1 MAKFKPMELIGEMH
15 GKFHGESEYYA
26 AERFGTQ
33 YTGKI
38 GENDTPPTEKQLQ
51 VRANFKTARQNV
63 LALSEEEKSAY
74 QEAFKKNPGKY
85 KTLHGYMVAKEY
97 EKLGE

>member
-1 MAKFKPMELIGEMH
+1 MELIDKMS
-15 GKFHGESEYYA
+15 GKFHSNSKFYA
-26 AERFGTQ
+26 AERYGTQ

-38 GENDTPPTEKQLQ
+38 GENDTPPTEKQLE
-51 VRANFKTARQNV
+51 VRQKFATARQNV
-63 LALSEEEKSAY
+63 IALSEEEISAY

-97 EKLGE
+97 EKLSE

>member
-1 MAKFKPMELIGEMH
+1 MSEVH
-15 GKFHGESEYYA
+15 GKFSGDSEYYA
-26 AERFGTQ
+26 AEKYGTQ

-38 GENDTPPTEKQLQ
+38 GENDTPPTETELQ

-63 LALSEEEKSAY
+63 LTLSEEEISTY
-74 QEAFKKNPGKY
+74 QEAFKKNPRKY

-97 EKLGE
+97 AKLGE